1 MYTCDPMNMMTDIMG
16 DGMLETAST
25 WLCTRRRDYP
35 PEADCWRLWR
45 EWPVEKARV
54 QAELLEGT
62 YDIGLVS
69 QVTRRDGTTVEL
81 WSARDAVV
89 LKALALVLAD
99 RLPASSRCYH
109 LGGHGGAK
117 AAVRDA
123 LDHLPSHQFV
133 LKTDVKAYYASM
145 ERFTARIGRR
155 YEHHAE
161 KKRLGTYV

>member
-1 MYTCDPMNMMTDIMG
+1 M
-16 DGMLETAST
+16 
-25 WLCTRRRDYP
+25 
-35 PEADCWRLWR
+35 
-45 EWPVEKARV
+45 
-54 QAELLEGT
+54 
-62 YDIGLVS
+62 
-69 QVTRRDGTTVEL
+69 
-81 WSARDAVV
+81 V

-161 KKRLGTYV
+161 KKRLGTYVQHGQRWVQAGLGTPVDWGRSCHGPRAAGLC